1 MKWSLS
7 LDFAILESHYYRQ
20 NSNNELFN
28 SLFNPF
34 TGQTLPIVY

>member
-1 MKWSLS
+1 MKCYLS
-7 LDFAILESHYYRQ
+7 LNFAILESHYYCQ

-28 SLFNPF
+28 SLLNPF